1 MSQKLVHFSLNPK
14 VTSPFQPLPDPC
26 LTFSPVGFLAW
37 TPCVINKADLVSS
50 VEVGLGES
58 PKNDQTE
65 GKGTREVGQ
74 KLEKEVSLSISLP
87 SLFLFP
93 LPLGM
98 YVPTYIYT
106 NFS

>member
-87 SLFLFP
+87 SP
-93 LPLGM
+93 KSPN
-98 YVPTYIYT
+98 I
-106 NFS
+106 